1 MDMVDH
7 QAMKFFFQLF
17 FGVSVVFILFM
28 VSFAINFYIR
38 AIDLVRQVS
47 SIAKEEN
54 GDWKFYNSLTQIN
67 RFTFFPDTLL
77 EQSDT
82 QKMRDAK
89 LRLIQHSKNNRRRLI
104 LALIGYGVFWFV
116 FLVWIVFLVFNHQS
130 L

>member
-1 MDMVDH
+1 MTMVNH

-54 GDWKFYNSLTQIN
+54 GDWKFYRVLCS
-67 RFTFFPDTLL
+67 
-77 EQSDT
+77 
-82 QKMRDAK
+82 
-89 LRLIQHSKNNRRRLI
+89 
-104 LALIGYGVFWFV
+104 
-116 FLVWIVFLVFNHQS
+116 
-130 L
+130 

>member
-1 MDMVDH
+1 MVDH

-67 RFTFFPDTLL
+67 KFTFFPDTLL
-77 EQSDT
+77 EQRDT

-104 LALIGYGVFWFV
+104 LALISYGIFWIV
-116 FLVWIVFLVFNHQS
+116 FLLWIVFLVFNHQS